1 MKSGIADIVVDSGE
15 QRRPR
20 ERSFSVRVPAST
32 ANLGAG
38 FDCFG
43 LALKLYL
50 TIKVRVVPEAIVAC
64 RVRNT
69 GEGADG
75 ALAGTEENL
84 ILRSMRVTAEREGFT
99 LPQLELDV
107 NN

>member
-1 MKSGIADIVVDSGE
+1 MKTGVADIAEDSE
-15 QRRPR
+15 EERRPR

-50 TIKVRVVPEAIVAC
+50 TVKARIVPEAIVAC
-64 RVRNT
+64 RVRNS
-69 GEGADG
+69 GEGSDG
-75 ALAGTEENL
+75 TLASTEENL
-84 ILRSMRVTAEREGFT
+84 ILRVHALYRRAGGVDPASVGARCK
-99 LPQLELDV
+99 
-107 NN
+107 